1 MFLTLLSLP
10 YFVSL
15 PLAFVVGAG
24 LTVGFFLLVK
34 MVWPGPTTDET
45 KDVAGSIAFR
55 VGAIHALVLG
65 LAFATVLGEYD
76 QAGAVVDTE
85 AIAIVEL
92 ESLLRT
98 INDPQSDKVRKLL
111 ITYTEGVLSKGWQQM
126 AEGKAFPVL
135 SVLLDNIVIETY
147 RLPAENPAS
156 LVAQKVALQIL
167 EFRVGRL
174 FSASQRLP
182 VIFWILGVAGFF
194 LTLLPFGYLRST
206 RLNLTLIGCYGG
218 AVFLYL
224 YGTAAIDNP
233 FAGTSQIDNAPYEHA
248 LEYLNQHAPRD

>member
-24 LTVGFFLLVK
+24 LTVGFFLLVRL
-34 MVWPGPTTDET
+34 VWRGPTTDET

-182 VIFWILGVAGFF
+182 VIFWILGGGGVLSDPA
-194 LTLLPFGYLRST
+194 TVRISEVHEIEPHAYRLLRRRRVPLPLRHRRHRQSV
-206 RLNLTLIGCYGG
+206 RRHEP
-218 AVFLYL
+218 
-224 YGTAAIDNP
+224 D
-233 FAGTSQIDNAPYEHA
+233 
-248 LEYLNQHAPRD
+248 